1 MNILKIIIYLFIGN
15 SFFTKKCIDYISNNE
30 KNTVIDV
37 EIKKNIK
44 KIYCFEMKDFI
55 NKNYIEPVYFYVAN
69 ETKYI
74 IIYDKIQ
81 EQYDICINNQIKLR
95 NDLYFSLSCNIIHNG
110 KFIGN
115 TSSINI
121 NTLREQRDTGSK
133 LYRTIRENGG
143 WENFNIEIIGIHNC
157 DKELSKKCEQY
168 YIDLYCKDL
177 HIFEKLNSINSYTT
191 INMYKDRLEKCI
203 SLYYNDKVIREM
215 NSISINIESK
225 PNNMNISYFLLK
237 NINKN
242 YIDKNEYKPIICTEN
257 NKIIKLNGNIN
268 GVILSKNSENI
279 TEKDIE
285 KYINDKR
292 KSILKFINENNYNMV
307 VDIYK
312 GFKENLCPFIGRI
325 NFYNRL
331 EF

>member
-1 MNILKIIIYLFIGN
+1 LSLK
-15 SFFTKKCIDYISNNE
+15 
-30 KNTVIDV
+30 VV
-37 EIKKNIK
+37 
-44 KIYCFEMKDFI
+44 
-55 NKNYIEPVYFYVAN
+55 
-69 ETKYI
+69 
-74 IIYDKIQ
+74 
-81 EQYDICINNQIKLR
+81 
-95 NDLYFSLSCNIIHNG
+95 
-110 KFIGN
+110 
-115 TSSINI
+115 
-121 NTLREQRDTGSK
+121 
-133 LYRTIRENGG
+133 
-143 WENFNIEIIGIHNC
+143 
-157 DKELSKKCEQY
+157 
-168 YIDLYCKDL
+168 
-177 HIFEKLNSINSYTT
+177 
-191 INMYKDRLEKCI
+191 
-203 SLYYNDKVIREM
+203 
-215 NSISINIESK
+215 NIESK

-257 NKIIKLNGNIN
+257 DKIIKLNGNIN